1 MKKNSVQLWLSVG
14 ILLGILMLSAAAP
27 LIAPFDPNKI
37 DMAVRLQGPNAVHLL
52 GTDSL
57 GRDMLSRVLYG
68 GRSSTLLAVAATLV
82 SMGIGMIVGVL
93 AGYYSGA
100 CDAVLTAV
108 TNVFQ
113 GLPGTCIM
121 IAIAGVLGPGLDHML
136 LALVVT
142 SWAGFSRIV
151 RTETLRVRE
160 QPYIEGLRLLGA
172 GTSNI
177 LIRHLMPN
185 ILPNLIVLFTT
196 RIGRCILSIASLSY
210 LGLGLQPPNPD
221 WSVMIS
227 DARLH
232 FRSAPHLIIVP
243 GLCLF
248 LLLFTLNLLGD
259 ALRDKLDVRETEV
272 RDW

>member
-1 MKKNSVQLWLSVG
+1 MKKGFFQLWLSVG
-14 ILLGILMLSAAAP
+14 ILIGILLLSVAAP

-37 DMAVRLQGPNAVHLL
+37 DMAVRLQAPSAVHFF

-57 GRDMLSRVLYG
+57 GRDLLSRVLYG
-68 GRSSTLLAVAATLV
+68 GRTSILLAVAATLL

-93 AGYYSGA
+93 AGYYSGV
-100 CDAVLTAV
+100 CDAVLTAI
-108 TNVFQ
+108 TNIFQ

-121 IAIAGVLGPGLDHML
+121 IAIAGVLGPGLNHML
-136 LALVVT
+136 LALVLT
-142 SWAGFSRIV
+142 SWVGFSRIV

-172 GTSNI
+172 STPSI
-177 LIRHLMPN
+177 LIKHLIPN

-210 LGLGLQPPNPD
+210 LGLGLQPPKPD
-221 WSVMIS
+221 WSVMIG

-248 LLLFTLNLLGD
+248 FLLFALNLLGD
-259 ALRDKLDVRETEV
+259 ALRDKLDVREREV
-272 RDW
+272 REW

>member
-1 MKKNSVQLWLSVG
+1 MKKDSFQLWFSVVILAC
-14 ILLGILMLSAAAP
+14 ILLISAAAP

-37 DMAVRLQGPNAVHLL
+37 HMSLRLQGPSSAHLF

-68 GRSSTLLAVAATLV
+68 GRVSMLLAIGATIL
-82 SMGIGMIVGVL
+82 SMGTGMIIGVIS
-93 AGYYSGA
+93 GYFSGV
-100 CDAVLTAV
+100 CDAVLTTA
-108 TNVFQ
+108 TNIFQ
-113 GLPGTCIM
+113 GLPGTCVM
-121 IAIAGVLGPGLDHML
+121 IAIAGVLGPGLDHIL
-136 LALVVT
+136 LALVLT
-142 SWAGFSRIV
+142 SWASFSRIV

-160 QPYIEGLRLLGA
+160 QSYIKGLRLLGA
-172 GTSNI
+172 DTPVI
-177 LIRHLMPN
+177 LIKHLVPN
-185 ILPNLIVLFTT
+185 IMPNLIVLFTT

-243 GLCLF
+243 GMCLF
-248 LLLFTLNLLGD
+248 LLLFALNLLGD
-259 ALRDKLDVRETEV
+259 ALRDKLDVREMEV
-272 RDW
+272 REW